1 MSKSNQW
8 ESDLLK
14 LYFQNV
20 PSAGVGDAGGLQ
32 PSGAAGNAYVALHTA
47 DPGEAGT
54 QATSEATYTGYVR
67 QAVVRSAVGWTIS
80 GTAPT
85 QAANAATITYP
96 ACTAGGD
103 SLTHFSVGD
112 DLVGAGKIRYIGPLT
127 GGPVVVSTVN
137 TPPSFAAGT
146 LVVTED

>member
-1 MSKSNQW
+1 VSKSNQW

-14 LYFQNV
+14 LYFQNIAA
-20 PSAGVGDAGGLQ
+20 AGVGDAGGLL
-32 PSGAAGNAYVALHTA
+32 PSAVAGSCYVALHTA

-54 QATSEATYTGYVR
+54 QATTEATYTGYAR
-67 QAVVRSAVGWTIS
+67 QAVVRSAAGWTVS

-85 QAANAATITYP
+85 QVANAAAINYP

-112 DLVGAGKIRYIGPLT
+112 DLAGAGKLRYIGTLT
-127 GGPVVVSTVN
+127 GSPVVVSTVN
-137 TPPSFAAGT
+137 TPPSFAIGA
-146 LVVTED
+146 LVITED